1 MGLNVSSKVIR
12 LSQSRIYSKKK
23 YDIININ
30 AFRIV
35 TRSIFG
41 QSMDYGMEAFSMLT
55 TSISSSEPT
64 VPAIKK

>member
-41 QSMDYGMEAFSMLT
+41 QSMDYGM
-55 TSISSSEPT
+55 
-64 VPAIKK
+64 